1 MFNFSKRVSSY
12 ILIVI
17 AIFSIPLIAM
27 KFSSEVNWTLFDFFM
42 AGILLITS
50 LTLIEITLQNFK
62 NKNFKITTV
71 FVIIFLFLL
80 IWGDLSV
87 GIF

>member
-1 MFNFSKRVSSY
+1 MFNFSKRLSFY
-12 ILIVI
+12 ILLVI

-27 KFSSEVNWTLFDFFM
+27 KFSSEVNWTFFDFFM

-71 FVIIFLFLL
+71 FVILFLFLL

>member
-1 MFNFSKRVSSY
+1 MFNFSKRIVTY

-17 AIFSIPLIAM
+17 AILSLPLIAM
-27 KFSSEVNWTLFDFFM
+27 QFTNEVNWTLFDFFM
-42 AGILLITS
+42 ASFLIITS

-62 NKNFKITTV
+62 NKTFKITTV
-71 FVIIFLFLL
+71 FVILFLFLL

-87 GIF
+87 GIL

>member
-1 MFNFSKRVSSY
+1 MFNFSKRVSYY

-17 AIFSIPLIAM
+17 VIFSIPLIAM

-50 LTLIEITLQNFK
+50 LTLIEITLQNIK

>member
-1 MFNFSKRVSSY
+1 MFNFSKRLSFY
-12 ILIVI
+12 ILLVI

-50 LTLIEITLQNFK
+50 LTLIEITLQNIK